1 MLISLSKAVSRGYT
15 TIVLHIVHLVR
26 LSSLSSTSVAVIGD
40 SAKPDLRLP
49 SQPQGPLAGT
59 KLYYLVT
66 EAHVC

>member
-1 MLISLSKAVSRGYT
+1 MALLWLETGGVLISLSKAVSRGYT

-49 SQPQGPLAGT
+49 SQLA
-59 KLYYLVT
+59 LVPT
-66 EAHVC
+66 TAW